1 MKTINYILLTAI
13 ALSFSSCMQQL
24 KEKKEA
30 AGTIPQKAYEYM
42 TTARLT
48 VSESKRLIAK
58 GIAANKDVKDRLENG
73 IVIITLGTTNT
84 YLAEEL
90 A

>member
-48 VSESKRLIAK
+48 VSESKRLTAK
-58 GIAANKDVKDRLENG
+58 VLRQIKMSRTDWRTALSS
-73 IVIITLGTTNT
+73 
-84 YLAEEL
+84 
-90 A
+90 